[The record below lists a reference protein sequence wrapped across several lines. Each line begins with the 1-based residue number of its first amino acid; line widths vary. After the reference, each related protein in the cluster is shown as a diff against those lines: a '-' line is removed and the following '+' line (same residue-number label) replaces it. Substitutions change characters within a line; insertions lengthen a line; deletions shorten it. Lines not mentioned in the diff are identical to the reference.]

1 MPNKIISSALIKN
14 ITKNGKNLTLK
25 YATKT
30 DTWNRPV
37 LAQSVKNDF
46 SKAIE
51 KANVPTDAATA
62 ILAWVAFSRRQANK

>member
-1 MPNKIISSALIKN
+1 MPNKIISSALVKN

-30 DTWNRPV
+30 DKWTRPV

-46 SKAIE
+46 SKAVE

-62 ILAWVAFSRRQANK
+62 ILA